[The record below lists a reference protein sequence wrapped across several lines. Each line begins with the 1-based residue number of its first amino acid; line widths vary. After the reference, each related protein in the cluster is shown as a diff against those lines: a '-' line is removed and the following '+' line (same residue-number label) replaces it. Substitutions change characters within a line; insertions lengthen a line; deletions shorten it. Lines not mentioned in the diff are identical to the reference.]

1 MTRITMSCLKPF
13 LTHLA
18 RRLFIILPIIIWVT
32 NLFCHLVIPYSTNAQ
47 TRQKRLV
54 NDQVFIYQIA
64 PDKRGGKAYKLV
76 YLVEAPIDVYW
87 KFKTDFDNDFLVKN
101 KYIREHN
108 FISQNGNTFITEDKY
123 TYGPDVYFRW
133 QTAGFPE
140 TYRLDFVLLNPKQ
153 CRQKFHYGHIQ
164 LESVTEKTRVT
175 QVAYFDFWGASLWA
189 NYPWRGGMKDFLSY
203 TAHWEQETILHLK
216 SRYYNETHK

>member
-1 MTRITMSCLKPF
+1 
-13 LTHLA
+13 
-18 RRLFIILPIIIWVT
+18 VT

-108 FISQNGNTFITEDKY
+108 FPVADRRVPGNIPVGFCSPESETMQAEIPLWAY
-123 TYGPDVYFRW
+123 
-133 QTAGFPE
+133 TAGVGNRKNPGYPGGLFRFLGCLPLGKLSLE
-140 TYRLDFVLLNPKQ
+140 GGNEGFFVIHGTLGTGDNIALKKP
-153 CRQKFHYGHIQ
+153 
-164 LESVTEKTRVT
+164 
-175 QVAYFDFWGASLWA
+175 
-189 NYPWRGGMKDFLSY
+189 
-203 TAHWEQETILHLK
+203 IL
-216 SRYYNETHK
+216 R